1 VPASN
6 HRGVSEIPAEAD
18 VVVVGGGSAGSAV
31 AGTIAE
37 LSELGVVLLEA
48 GPDYGAKGSG
58 RWPEALMD
66 PAIMSFAHD
75 WGYTGNIN
83 DRRVRFPRARVLGGC
98 SAINGAAVVHGSRLD
113 YDGWAAAGNPG
124 WTADELIPIF
134 ESAWS
139 HMQVAQ
145 VTRDELTPFQA
156 HSLDALAADGIPSVT
171 DLNDL
176 DENCGVAPFPTNTD
190 AGGVRINSAFGYID
204 PMRDRPGLTVIG
216 NAPAER
222 VRLRNGQVE
231 AIVVRNG
238 DAELEI
244 RTPIVVASGGAY
256 GSPALLLRSGIGP
269 SIQLDGCGVPTLHDL
284 PGVGQNLHDQP
295 TVQVDYAGTAE
306 LSQQMRSFLHTGRR
320 RDEQVI
326 AKFPSSG
333 CSSGFDLHIFPI
345 GGPRD
350 DPDFDGRNAAFTMGC
365 AVLSPLSRG
374 SVSISGPRLDDELL
388 IDHRYLTDP
397 KGRDLARLVEAVE
410 RIRAVAA
417 RPPLRSLLGAE
428 VYPGPKHTGNA
439 LSDLVASTVVHYY
452 HPAGSCKMGPP
463 SDPLAVVDHHGA
475 VHGLGGLFVA
485 DASIMPTVVSGN
497 TNMPT
502 IVIGEKLGRFISGQ
516 A

>member
-1 VPASN
+1 MPASN
-6 HRGVSEIPAEAD
+6 HPGVSGIPAEAD

-37 LSELGVVLLEA
+37 RTGLEVVLLEA
-48 GPDYGAKGSG
+48 GPDYGPKGSG

-75 WGYTGNIN
+75 WGYTGSVN

-124 WTADELIPIF
+124 WTADELAPIF
-134 ESAWS
+134 ESAWR
-139 HMQVAQ
+139 HMQVAR
-145 VTRDELTPFQA
+145 VTRDDLTPFQA
-156 HSLDALAADGIPSVT
+156 HSLDALAADGIPSVA

-176 DENCGVAPFPTNTD
+176 DDNCGAAPFPTNTD
-190 AGGVRINSAFGYID
+190 IGGVRINSAFGYVD
-204 PMRDRPGLTVIG
+204 PMRDRPNLTVVG

-231 AIVVRNG
+231 AVVVRYG
-238 DAELEI
+238 DAEVEI
-244 RTPIVVASGGAY
+244 ATPIVVASGGAY

-269 SIQLDGCGVPTLHDL
+269 RSQLDGRGVPSLHDL

-306 LSQQMRSFLHTGRR
+306 LTQQMRSFLHTGRR

-326 AKFPSSG
+326 AKFPSSS
-333 CSSGFDLHIFPI
+333 CSEGFDLHIFPI

-350 DPDFDGRNAAFTMGC
+350 DPDFEGRDAAFTMGG

-374 SVSISGPRLDDELL
+374 SVSISGPRLDDQLL
-388 IDHRYLTDP
+388 IDHGYLTDP
-397 KGRDLARLVEAVE
+397 EGRDLARLAEVVQ

-428 VYPGPKHTGNA
+428 VYPGSEHTGSG
-439 LSDLVASTVVHYY
+439 LSDLIASTVVHYY

-475 VHGLGGLFVA
+475 VHGVGGLFVA
-485 DASIMPTVVSGN
+485 DASIMPSVVSGN

-502 IVIGEKLGRFISGQ
+502 IVIGEKLGRFICGQ